1 MEGLDTSYASQQLVF
16 GNADTMV
23 YLFAISF
30 IFAYTVCTNFAEN
43 VSQASIMNYLV
54 IYNFFNVLIGLI
66 ALFIDKYK
74 K

>member
-1 MEGLDTSYASQQLVF
+1 MAGLDTSYASQQLVF

-30 IFAYTVCTNFAEN
+30 IFAYTVCINFAEI
-43 VSQASIMNYLV
+43 VSQDSIMNYLV
-54 IYNFFNVLIGLI
+54 LYNLFIVLFGLI
-66 ALFIDKYK
+66 TLFGNKYK